1 MAISKITTGSIADG
15 AVVAADL
22 ADSSVTSAKIAANPE
37 FSGTEA
43 AKMPSGTTAQRS
55 SAAAGD
61 IRFNTTLNLME
72 YYDGTNW
79 KSIDSPPVISS
90 VSGTINENTN
100 STITVNGSNFQS
112 GATVYIVGAAVSNT
126 DRALTTTVVSASQV
140 TAATAAA
147 SVNYVGGASFDVKI
161 VNASGLSTTLAA
173 AGAVDRDP
181 TWTTASGN
189 VGTVYDSIRGSVST
203 IATLVATDA
212 ESTAVT
218 YAITSGSLPTG
229 VSLNTSTGVISRT
242 GTISAEASDTTYTFS
257 VTPTSNGQD
266 GVARSFNIVVKA
278 PAIVSF
284 TSTGSSSWTVPTGV
298 SSVQIL
304 MVAGGG
310 AGGCSTVG
318 AVNGGGAGAGGM
330 IEMSAF
336 PVTPGGSVSYTV
348 GAGGPNS
355 WFDGHPSSPAGSYP
369 GSRPSAQ
376 GSNSVFGSLTAVGG
390 GFGGSGNFSTDGGDA
405 LGSPGGSGG
414 GHAGWASNPAP
425 SAAET
430 SGTQPSQPG
439 NSGTYGY
446 GYPGGRGGNP
456 STVGGAGGGAS
467 AKGTGSVES
476 NSAQGVGGAGR
487 SSSISG
493 SSVTYAGGGGAGGY
507 PGTVAAAGAGGPGGG
522 GAGSPGGTLSPAT
535 ATAGTTN
542 RGGGG
547 GGASGVS
554 PNPGTKLYGGNGGPG
569 IIIVKY

>member
-1 MAISKITTGSIADG
+1 MAISKIKTGSIEDG
-15 AVVAADL
+15 TLVTADL
-22 ADSSVTSAKIAANPE
+22 ADSSITSAKIAANPE

-43 AKMPSGTTAQRS
+43 AKMPNGTTAQRAN
-55 SAAAGD
+55 AAAGD
-61 IRFNTTLNLME
+61 IRFNTNLSLME

-79 KSIDSPPVISS
+79 KSIDSPPVISGI
-90 VSGTINENTN
+90 SGAINENTD

-126 DRALTTTVVSASQV
+126 DRALTTTVVNASQV
-140 TAATAAA
+140 TAATNAAA
-147 SVNYVGGASFDVKI
+147 VNYVGGASFDVKL

-181 TWTTASGN
+181 TWTTSAGN
-189 VGTVYDSIRGSVST
+189 VGTVYDSARGSVST

-218 YAITSGSLPTG
+218 YAITSGALPTG

-284 TSTGSSSWTVPTGV
+284 TSTGSNTWTVPTGL
-298 SSVQIL
+298 SAVQVL

-310 AGGCSTVG
+310 AGGCSTTN
-318 AVNGGGAGAGGM
+318 AINGGGGGAGGM

-336 PVTPGGSVSYTV
+336 PVTPAGTVSYTV

-355 WFDGHPSSPAGSYP
+355 WFDAHPSSPAGSYP

-376 GSNSVFGSLTAVGG
+376 GSNSVFGSLTAIGG
-390 GFGGSGNFSTDGGDA
+390 GFGGSGNFTDDGGDA
-405 LGSPGGSGG
+405 IGGPGGSGG
-414 GHAGWASNPAP
+414 GNGGWASNAAP
-425 SAAET
+425 SSPEPT
-430 SGTQPSQPG
+430 GTQPSQPG

-456 STVGGAGGGAS
+456 ATVGGAGGGAS
-467 AKGTGSVES
+467 AKGTGSIET

-493 SSVTYAGGGGAGGY
+493 SSVTYAGGGGAGGF
-507 PGTVAAAGAGGPGGG
+507 PGTVAAAGAGGAGGG
-522 GAGSPGGTLSPAT
+522 GAGSPGNTTSPAT
-535 ATAGTTN
+535 ATPGTTN

-547 GGASGVS
+547 GGCSGVA
-554 PNPGTKLYGGNGGPG
+554 PNPGIKLYGGNGGPG